1 MSMADLTSLWH
12 FNRPKLAQQFAKRLI
27 QHERVAMFG
36 PRQTGKTTLLR
47 EEILP
52 ALKAAGVL
60 PIYIECWAD
69 KANPLQSI
77 NYALKKA
84 LEALT
89 LSPGKRGQRLAKT
102 PIRKIGAVGLSIE
115 VGEVAERKI
124 PDNPYFAFDALLT
137 SLLEACGKD
146 LVLVFDEFQAIAE
159 AKDADAIAAALRA
172 ALTQA
177 SSKVGVVFSGSSQ
190 HLLLEM
196 FSRAQTPLYNFANTE
211 PYPLLKEDFV
221 GHVAKKYIDATQ
233 RDFNQA
239 IALRVLESVGHQ
251 PAPFL
256 NAVSNAMSKP
266 GWTVED
272 GLKVMLDPKVT
283 NKWSSAWYGLTDLQ
297 RYTLRVAHEGQLLTS
312 AQTLKRAA
320 AEVGLPKVQ
329 ASSIT
334 RATEALMDK
343 GLVERESSSRRYLIS
358 DPVMA
363 AWLNHNK
370 GMPARMA

>member
-1 MSMADLTSLWH
+1 MTDLTSLWH
-12 FNRPKLAQQFAKRLI
+12 FNRPKLAQHFAKRLM
-27 QHERVAMFG
+27 QHERIAMFG

-47 EEILP
+47 EEVLP
-52 ALKAAGVL
+52 ALEKAGLL

-69 KANPLQSI
+69 KANPLLSI

-84 LEALT
+84 LDALT
-89 LSPGKRGQRLAKT
+89 LSPGKRGARLAKT
-102 PIRKIGAVGLSIE
+102 PVRKIGALGLSIE
-115 VGEVAERKI
+115 VGEVAERQI
-124 PDNPYFAFDALLT
+124 PDNPYLAFDALLT
-137 SLLEACGKD
+137 SLLEAADKH
-146 LVLVFDEFQAIAE
+146 LVLVFDEFQAIAQ
-159 AKDADAIAAALRA
+159 AKDSDAIAAALRA

-211 PYPLLKEDFV
+211 PYSLLREDFI
-221 GHVAKKYIDATQ
+221 GHVAKKYVDATQ

-256 NAVSNAMSKP
+256 NAVGNAMSRP

-272 GLKVMLDPKVT
+272 GLKAMLDPKIT

-297 RYTLRVAHEGQLLTS
+297 RFTLHAAHEGLLLTS
-312 AQTLKRAA
+312 AQTLSRAA
-320 AEVGLPKVQ
+320 LELGQPKVQ
-329 ASSIT
+329 ASSVT
-334 RATEALMDK
+334 RAMDALVDK
-343 GLVERESSSRRYLIS
+343 GLVEREPSSRRYLTS
-358 DPVMA
+358 DPVMT

-370 GMPARMA
+370 GMSVRMA

>member
-1 MSMADLTSLWH
+1 MADLTSLWH
-12 FNRPKLAQQFAKRLI
+12 FNRPKLAQQIAKRLI
-27 QHERVAMFG
+27 QHERVALFG

-47 EEILP
+47 EEVLP
-52 ALKAAGVL
+52 ALEAAGVL

-77 NYALKKA
+77 NYALRKA
-84 LEALT
+84 LESLT
-89 LSPGKRGQRLAKT
+89 LTPGKRGQRLAKT
-102 PIRKIGAVGLSIE
+102 PVRKIGAVGVLIE
-115 VGEVAERKI
+115 LGEMAERKI
-124 PDNPYFAFDALLT
+124 PDNPYLAFDALLT
-137 SLLEACGKD
+137 SLLEAAGKD
-146 LVLVFDEFQAIAE
+146 LVLMFDEFQVIAE
-159 AKDADAIAAALRA
+159 AKDSDAIAAALRS

-177 SSKVGVVFSGSSQ
+177 SSKVGVAFSGSSQ

-196 FSRAQTPLYNFANTE
+196 FSRARTPLYNFANIE

-221 GHVAKKYIDATQ
+221 GHVAKKYIAATQ

-256 NAVSNAMSKP
+256 NAVGNAMSKP
-266 GWTVED
+266 SWTVED
-272 GLKVMLDPKVT
+272 GLKAMLDPTVT

-297 RYTLRVAHEGQLLTS
+297 RFTLRVAHEGQMLTS

-320 AEVGLPKVQ
+320 VEVGLPKVQ

-334 RATEALMDK
+334 RAMEALIDK
-343 GLVERESSSRRYLIS
+343 GLAEREPSSRRYLVS
-358 DPVMA
+358 DPVMT
-363 AWLNHNK
+363 AWLKHNK
-370 GMPARMA
+370 SVPVSTA

>member
-1 MSMADLTSLWH
+1 MADLTSLWH

-47 EEILP
+47 EEVMP
-52 ALKAAGVL
+52 ALETAGLL
-60 PIYIECWAD
+60 PIYVECWAD
-69 KANPLQSI
+69 KGNPLQSI
-77 NYALKKA
+77 NYALAKA

-102 PIRKIGAVGLSIE
+102 PVRKIGAVGLSIE
-115 VGEVAERKI
+115 VGEVAQRKI
-124 PDNPYFAFDALLT
+124 PDNPYLAFDALLT
-137 SLLEACGKD
+137 SLLDASGKD
-146 LVLVFDEFQAIAE
+146 LVLVFDEFQAIAQ
-159 AKDADAIAAALRA
+159 AKDSDAIAAALRS
-172 ALTQA
+172 ALTQV
-177 SSKVGVVFSGSSQ
+177 SSRVGVVFSGSSQ

-211 PYPLLKEDFV
+211 PYPLLKEDFI
-221 GHVAKKYIDATQ
+221 GHVAKKATDATQ

-239 IALRVLESVGHQ
+239 IAMRVLESVGHQ

-266 GWTVED
+266 GWTVEA
-272 GLKVMLDPKVT
+272 GLKAMLDPKVI
-283 NKWSSAWYGLTDLQ
+283 NKWSSAWHGLTDLQ
-297 RYTLRVAHEGQLLTS
+297 RMTLRIAQEGALLTS

-320 AEVGLPKVQ
+320 SDLGQPKVQ
-329 ASSIT
+329 ASSLS
-334 RATEALMDK
+334 RAMETLIDR
-343 GLVERESSSRRYLIS
+343 GLVEREPSSRRYLIS
-358 DPVMA
+358 DPVMT

-370 GMPARMA
+370 GMPVRVA

>member
-1 MSMADLTSLWH
+1 MADLTSLWH
-12 FNRPKLAQQFAKRLI
+12 FNRPKFAQHLAKRLI
-27 QHERVAMFG
+27 QHERVTMFG

-47 EEILP
+47 EEVLP
-52 ALKAAGVL
+52 ALEAAGLL

-89 LSPGKRGQRLAKT
+89 LTPGKRGQRLAKT
-102 PIRKIGAVGLSIE
+102 PVRKISAVGLSIE
-115 VGEVAERKI
+115 VGEVAERQI
-124 PDNPYFAFDALLT
+124 PDNPYLAFDALLT
-137 SLLEACGKD
+137 SLLEAGGKSV
-146 LVLVFDEFQAIAE
+146 VLMFDEFQAIAE
-159 AKDADAIAAALRA
+159 AKDSDAIAAALRS

-177 SSKVGVVFSGSSQ
+177 ASKVGVVFSGSSQ

-211 PYPLLKEDFV
+211 PYPLLKEDFI

-256 NAVSNAMSKP
+256 NAVGNAMSKP

-272 GLKVMLDPKVT
+272 GLKAMLDPKLG

-297 RYTLRVAHEGQLLTS
+297 RFTLGIALEDLLLTS

-320 AEVGLPKVQ
+320 VELGQSKVQ
-329 ASSIT
+329 ASSLT
-334 RATEALMDK
+334 RAMEALIDK
-343 GLVERESSSRRYLIS
+343 GLVEREPGSRRYLIS